1 MLDVPL
7 DLLGL
12 IALLAGGAAWI
23 LAGVLNKWMEPSLPT
38 EADSPGTASRIKAFV
53 SLAVLVT
60 CALVGFLALNA
71 IRHTVGDEKGFFAM
85 LVAAFAAQKLAFMTT
100 DSFIGAEGMSVG
112 ERARP
117 PDAPL

>member
-38 EADSPGTASRIKAFV
+38 ESASRIKAFV

-60 CALVGFLALNA
+60 CALIGFWVLNA
-71 IRHTVGDEKGFFAM
+71 IRHTAGDEKGFFAM
-85 LVAAFAAQKLAFMTT
+85 LVAAFAAQKAFFLTT
-100 DSFIGAEGMSVG
+100 DSLIGLEGMGIG
-112 ERARP
+112 ERAKP

>member
-23 LAGVLNKWMEPSLPT
+23 LAGVLNKWMEPILPT
-38 EADSPGTASRIKAFV
+38 ESASRIKAFV

-112 ERARP
+112 ERAKP

>member
-38 EADSPGTASRIKAFV
+38 ESASRIKAFV

-112 ERARP
+112 ERAKP